1 MKIACVSAAILS
13 SASLALAAAE
23 EYYIAQDISTKQCII
38 VESPPATTE
47 LVLLENGQVFF
58 DRSEAERVFTSLSLC
73 ASTTVSPRA
82 STEPR
87 KAERSEKNIQTKAR
101 TSTSKSS
108 TRAATKSEHAGKSEG
123 AGSQSPFTSL
133 FMLFR

>member
-1 MKIACVSAAILS
+1 MKIACVSTAILS
-13 SASLALAAAE
+13 SACLALAAAE
-23 EYYIAQDISTKQCII
+23 EYYIAQEISTKQCII

-47 LVLLENGQVFF
+47 LVLLENGQGFF
-58 DRSEAERVFTSLSLC
+58 DRSEAERVLTSLSRC
-73 ASTTVSPRA
+73 TSKAVSAKANP
-82 STEPR
+82 EPR
-87 KAERSEKNIQTKAR
+87 KAERNDKNIPTKAR

-108 TRAATKSEHAGKSEG
+108 TSAATKSKD